1 MRLLSTCV
9 PQLCH
14 RAGVYSP
21 AEDRAL
27 LDAFEPRPKTSD
39 VFFFFLAFAARRTT
53 TPESGSSPA
62 GSHSASLALATH
74 SASGAAV
81 ASPRAPPSAEPSP
94 FLEPPPP
101 PPFAVAAPFF
111 AEEPFK
117 ETTRVAFW
125 DPRIAR
131 RPVLAGRRSGIF
143 SHASDT
149 ASVSSSSTLWSRD
162 HSAEHSPLSSVS
174 RHLISSAIASIA
186 SICAEPTC
194 VSPACPPSAARRSHP
209 MALVTC
215 CSSFHSAAS
224 SRGSSGAPWSTS
236 RTSTCAHRNTR
247 PGTSH
252 SQPLGS
258 KRFQCGTGSSSGA
271 SGFPGPLSVSES
283 NSEYRC
289 KRQ

>member
-21 AEDRAL
+21 VEDRAP
-27 LDAFEPRPKTSD
+27 LDAFEPRPETSD

-62 GSHSASLALATH
+62 GSHSASFALATH
-74 SASGAAV
+74 SASRGAA
-81 ASPRAPPSAEPSP
+81 ASRCTTPSAEPFP
-94 FLEPPPP
+94 FLAPPPK
-101 PPFAVAAPFF
+101 PPFAVEAPFF

-117 ETTRVAFW
+117 ETTRVTFA

-149 ASVSSSSTLWSRD
+149 ASVSSSSTLWS
-162 HSAEHSPLSSVS
+162 HSAEHSPSSSVS
-174 RHLISSAIASIA
+174 RHLISSAMASIA

-194 VSPACPPSAARRSHP
+194 VSPACPPSAARRSQP

-224 SRGSSGAPWSTS
+224 SRGSSGAPGSTS
-236 RTSTCAHRNTR
+236 RTTTCAHRNTR

-271 SGFPGPLSVSES
+271 SGSPGPLSVSES

-289 KRQ
+289 RRQ